1 VFADPQSVVV
11 GPTVTA
17 STSGGTTVS
26 LPRTGSGDN
35 SGAFR
40 SSDGN
45 VGVTINHSSGKGRIR
60 DTFRLN
66 HRKVAADPFTST
78 VNAEY
83 SMSVILTVDHPAVG
97 YTIAEAKAV
106 VDGFI
111 AFMAVSS
118 GAKVTQLLGGES

>member
-1 VFADPQSVVV
+1 MFADPQSVVI

-26 LPRTGSGDN
+26 IPRTGSAIN

-45 VGVTINHSSGKGRIR
+45 VAMTISHRSGKGRIR
-60 DTFRLN
+60 DVARLD
-66 HRKVAADPFTST
+66 HRKVAVDPFDST
-78 VNAEY
+78 VNAQY
-83 SMSVILTVDHPAVG
+83 SMSVIITVDHPEVG
-97 YTIAEAKAV
+97 YTAAEAKQV

>member
-1 VFADPQSVVV
+1 MFADPQSIVV

-26 LPRTGSGDN
+26 LPRTGSSTD
-35 SGAFR
+35 SGAFK

-45 VGVTINHSSGKGRIR
+45 VGVVISHRAGKGRVR
-60 DTFRLN
+60 HSFRVN
-66 HRKVAADPFTST
+66 HRKVAADPFTTS

-83 SMSVILTVDHPAVG
+83 SMSAILTIDHPSVG

>member
-1 VFADPQSVVV
+1 MFADPQSIVV

-26 LPRTGSGDN
+26 LPRTGSSDN

-45 VGVTINHSSGKGRIR
+45 VGVTISHSSGKGRIR
-60 DTFRLN
+60 DTFRVN
-66 HRKVAADPFTST
+66 HRKVAADPL
-78 VNAEY
+78 VAAQNLEY
-83 SMSVILTVDHPAVG
+83 SMSVILTVDHPTVG
-97 YTIAEAKAV
+97 YTVAEAKAV
-106 VDGFI
+106 VDGVI